1 MQAND
6 TNEIAEE
13 SQSPINDIEAD
24 KSHKKKKKKK
34 KRQDSLNQ
42 E

>member
-13 SQSPINDIEAD
+13 SQSPINNIAAD
-24 KSHKKKKKKK
+24 ESPKKKKKKK
-34 KRQDSLNQ
+34 KRQESLNQ

>member
-13 SQSPINDIEAD
+13 SQSQINNIAAD
-24 KSHKKKKKKK
+24 ESPKKKKKKK
-34 KRQDSLNQ
+34 KRQESLNQ